1 MNKQDAINIMYEV
14 KHYLTSGNPI
24 WDKDFIREAVEM
36 AIDAL
41 EEQPVRCKECRHL
54 KETGGHA
61 NCEGYLSCR
70 RTGKAVGDEDYCSW
84 GERV

>member
-1 MNKQDAINIMYEV
+1 MTREEAIKVLNMV
-14 KHYLTSGNPI
+14 
-24 WDKDFIREAVEM
+24 EAHGLADEAKEM
-36 AIDAL
+36 AIQAL
-41 EEQPVRCKECRHL
+41 EEDIVRCKECRYL

-84 GERV
+84 GERI